1 MSASDESRARVWAP
15 PALEELAPLPDE
27 RIESPEEEERGGG
40 TAAEETNRAEE
51 AAAAVDETEFRSPLQ
66 RLVGGRFEEAGFLLR
81 TLVVE
86 EQQAELAAV
95 VMVALGRRLAG
106 ELMQQLDEEPQREL
120 VRAIAGLNSIEAGRH
135 RQAVE
140 VFSRRL
146 RAEDYSLHGGSEYAR
161 RVLEEVAGRQ
171 GAQEL
176 FEQLTGDRSGAA
188 GIAELLENVAPGRI
202 SPFISHEHP
211 QTIALILSQLES
223 TQAAG
228 ILAQLPERM
237 QADVAYRIATMGN
250 ITSHVL
256 RQIEENLEASLREI
270 LGGRQDVGGMKVVAD
285 ILNLAGPR
293 VEKAVLDQFDA
304 QDLEMAEGVRNLMFA
319 FEDIARLT
327 DREIQVLL
335 REVDQKD
342 LVIALKRGS
351 DAMKE
356 KVLSNVSERVRAYIT
371 EEMEFLGQIQPSE
384 VEEVQLRIVQQVR
397 QLEKQ
402 GKLTIGHPA
411 IPMVGPSEEED
422 HA

>member
-1 MSASDESRARVWAP
+1 M
-15 PALEELAPLPDE
+15 
-27 RIESPEEEERGGG
+27 
-40 TAAEETNRAEE
+40 
-51 AAAAVDETEFRSPLQ
+51 
-66 RLVGGRFEEAGFLLR
+66 GGRFEEAGFLLR